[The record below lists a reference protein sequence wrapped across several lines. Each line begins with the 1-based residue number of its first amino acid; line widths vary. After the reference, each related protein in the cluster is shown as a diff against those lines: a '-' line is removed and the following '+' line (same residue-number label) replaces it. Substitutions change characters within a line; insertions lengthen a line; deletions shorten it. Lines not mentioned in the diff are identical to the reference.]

1 MSLTQQKPTYHN
13 GELAFCIGRYL
24 FVLGAAVVSGY
35 FGGDGSLRYFGGL
48 DKIGALCRLI
58 LGFYVVV

>member
-24 FVLGAAVVSGY
+24 FWGTIFLFFS
-35 FGGDGSLRYFGGL
+35 SLLLPDILEFTDRFAGL
-48 DKIGALCRLI
+48 EDWINLERW
-58 LGFYVVV
+58 VD